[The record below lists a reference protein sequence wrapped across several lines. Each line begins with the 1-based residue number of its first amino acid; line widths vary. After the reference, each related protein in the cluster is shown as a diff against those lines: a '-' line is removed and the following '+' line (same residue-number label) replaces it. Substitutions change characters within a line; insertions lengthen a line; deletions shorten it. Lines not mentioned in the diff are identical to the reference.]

1 MTAQGTAATQ
11 PPTVAINADNFNQPP
26 SVAVDSSDGIYVA
39 DRDNNRV
46 LYFANDGDTPADWIF
61 GQFGS
66 FTSSVANND
75 DSGASGAPSAQNL
88 NRPQFVMVAAD
99 GSLYIS
105 DTGNNRV
112 LVLPPDAL
120 P

>member
-1 MTAQGTAATQ
+1 LHF
-11 PPTVAINADNFNQPP
+11 AD
-26 SVAVDSSDGIYVA
+26 
-39 DRDNNRV
+39 
-46 LYFANDGDTPADWIF
+46 DGDTTADWVF

-66 FTSSVANND
+66 FDSNVANSD
-75 DSGASGAPSAQNL
+75 GSGVSGAPSASNL
-88 NRPQFVMVAAD
+88 NRPQFVMVGVD

-112 LVLPPDAL
+112 LVLPPDVL

>member
-1 MTAQGTAATQ
+1 M
-11 PPTVAINADNFNQPP
+11 
-26 SVAVDSSDGIYVA
+26 
-39 DRDNNRV
+39 
-46 LYFANDGDTPADWIF
+46 F

-66 FTSSVANND
+66 FTTNVANND
-75 DSGASGAPSAQNL
+75 GSGVSGKPSASNL
-88 NRPQFVMVAAD
+88 NRPQYVMVGTD
-99 GSLYIS
+99 GSLYVS